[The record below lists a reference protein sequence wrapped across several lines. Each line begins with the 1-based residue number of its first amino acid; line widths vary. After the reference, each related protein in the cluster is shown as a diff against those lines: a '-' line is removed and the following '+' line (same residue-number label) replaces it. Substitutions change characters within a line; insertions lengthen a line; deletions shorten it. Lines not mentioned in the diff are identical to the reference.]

1 MFPAVGGRSSITSLN
16 RESVAAAAAVWRR
29 GHLDPEEVA
38 EEVDESAGHRH
49 HREEEGVAEVG
60 VLGPSPHL
68 HTVQY
73 STVQYSTKQH
83 LAAACRRVF
92 IM

>member
-1 MFPAVGGRSSITSLN
+1 MADLLTSLN
-16 RESVAAAAAVWRR
+16 RSIA
-29 GHLDPEEVA
+29 GLLLDPEEVA

-73 STVQYSTKQH
+73 STGSTVQYSTKQH

>member
-1 MFPAVGGRSSITSLN
+1 MA
-16 RESVAAAAAVWRR
+16 
-29 GHLDPEEVA
+29 HLDPEEVA

-60 VLGPSPHL
+60 VLGPRPHL

-73 STVQYSTKQH
+73 STVQYSTVQ
-83 LAAACRRVF
+83 
-92 IM
+92 

>member
-1 MFPAVGGRSSITSLN
+1 MLDLLASLN

-29 GHLDPEEVA
+29 CHLDPEEIA

-73 STVQYSTKQH
+73 STGSTVTIK
-83 LAAACRRVF
+83 RSS
-92 IM
+92 I

>member
-1 MFPAVGGRSSITSLN
+1 MADLLARLN
-16 RESVAAAAAVWRR
+16 RESGAAAAAVWRR

-73 STVQYSTKQH
+73 STVQYSTVQYQ
-83 LAAACRRVF
+83 AASSSSLSTSI

>member
-1 MFPAVGGRSSITSLN
+1 MADLLTSLN
-16 RESVAAAAAVWRR
+16 RSIA
-29 GHLDPEEVA
+29 GLLLDPEEVA

-73 STVQYSTKQH
+73 STGSTVTIT
-83 LAAACRRVF
+83 RSS
-92 IM
+92 I

>member
-1 MFPAVGGRSSITSLN
+1 MAN
-16 RESVAAAAAVWRR
+16 
-29 GHLDPEEVA
+29 LDPEEVA

-73 STVQYSTKQH
+73 STVQYITLQYSTKRI
-83 LAAACRRVF
+83 CRNPE
-92 IM
+92 MGGLK

>member
-1 MFPAVGGRSSITSLN
+1 MADLLTSLN
-16 RESVAAAAAVWRR
+16 RSIA
-29 GHLDPEEVA
+29 GLLLDPEEVA

-73 STVQYSTKQH
+73 STVQYITLQYTAQYNTVQYSTIK
-83 LAAACRRVF
+83 
-92 IM
+92 